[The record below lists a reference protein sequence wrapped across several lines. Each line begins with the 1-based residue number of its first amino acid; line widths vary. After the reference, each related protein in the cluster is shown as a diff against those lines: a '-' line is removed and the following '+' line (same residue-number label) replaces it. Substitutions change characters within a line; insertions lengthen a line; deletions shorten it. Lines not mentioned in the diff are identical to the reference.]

1 MRLYH
6 ELAEHYFSIEE
17 NHRDLHDDISLI
29 RSLIFN
35 KKNPSLLDLGCGT
48 GEHLERLTRFGI
60 NCTGLDNS
68 QDMLE
73 VAADRQSS
81 KIRFMKQDIRSFDFY
96 EEFDM
101 VVSLFGSFDYLLK
114 DEDVDRAFWN
124 TWRAMKPGGMG
135 LFEIWNALPVRIIQ
149 KKPVSKVSSTESNGT
164 IVERERGFHLI
175 VNGEK
180 TIVEV
185 NYRYHIH
192 DNNGSHI
199 IEDQHVMRAYNLEEI
214 SAFIRENG
222 FTIKNLYSN
231 SVKDPFNENS
241 NKMLIQF
248 EKE

>member
-35 KKNPSLLDLGCGT
+35 KKNPALLDLGCGT

-101 VVSLFGSFDYLLK
+101 VVNY
-114 DEDVDRAFWN
+114 N
-124 TWRAMKPGGMG
+124 TPG
-135 LFEIWNALPVRIIQ
+135 LVIP
-149 KKPVSKVSSTESNGT
+149 
-164 IVERERGFHLI
+164 
-175 VNGEK
+175 
-180 TIVEV
+180 
-185 NYRYHIH
+185 
-192 DNNGSHI
+192 
-199 IEDQHVMRAYNLEEI
+199 
-214 SAFIRENG
+214 
-222 FTIKNLYSN
+222 
-231 SVKDPFNENS
+231 
-241 NKMLIQF
+241 MLCVIF
-248 EKE
+248 VY